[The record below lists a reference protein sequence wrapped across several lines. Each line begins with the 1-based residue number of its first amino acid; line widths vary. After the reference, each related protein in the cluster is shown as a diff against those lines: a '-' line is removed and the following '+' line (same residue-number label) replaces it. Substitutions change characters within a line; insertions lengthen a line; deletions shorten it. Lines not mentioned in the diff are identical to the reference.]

1 MYYQKKVKKKTV
13 KIMGQIIINL
23 PESANTSDIQALV
36 SELRKSPFLAKV
48 MEVDFGYIPNKGDF
62 VAFEDNSLEDPFI
75 GIFKDWYCESRDKI
89 KCYAH
94 INNADTIEEE
104 EEYWNADK
112 LFRPA
117 TEEEKERLVKALAK
131 KGIRWNTETL
141 EFEECRTYEA
151 IQTYEDAFSKV
162 SEMAAN
168 GNELAECLIK
178 DLQFNAPYTP
188 DLLAY
193 IKLRIVVFAINDGW
207 TPKFEKGE
215 NRYYP
220 WFYLR
225 TKEEMESMTEEQQAS
240 FKADNGRVLGR
251 SHSNA
256 NANAGVAY
264 SNTNNASSL
273 SVASSG
279 ARLCFFDR
287 ARAEYA
293 GRHFMDLYVAMNL
306 CMTLEE
312 EK

>member
-1 MYYQKKVKKKTV
+1 MSK
-13 KIMGQIIINL
+13 IIINI
-23 PESANTSDIQALV
+23 PESANTSYIQALV

-112 LFRPA
+112 LLRPA

-131 KGIRWNTETL
+131 KGIRWNPDTL

-151 IQTYEDAFSKV
+151 IRTYEDAFNKV

-193 IKLRIVVFAINDGW
+193 IKLRIVVLAINDGW

-215 NRYYP
+215 YHYYP
-220 WFYLR
+220 WFYLY
-225 TKEEMESMTEEQQAS
+225 TKEEMESMNEEQRES
-240 FKADNGRVLGR
+240 FKAYNGRVLGR
-251 SHSNA
+251 SNSIAGAH
-256 NANAGVAY
+256 AGVACSHTHYAASY
-264 SNTNNASSL
+264 SYAS
-273 SVASSG
+273 VG

-293 GRHFMDLYVAMNL
+293 GRQFMELYVAMNL

-312 EK
+312 DK